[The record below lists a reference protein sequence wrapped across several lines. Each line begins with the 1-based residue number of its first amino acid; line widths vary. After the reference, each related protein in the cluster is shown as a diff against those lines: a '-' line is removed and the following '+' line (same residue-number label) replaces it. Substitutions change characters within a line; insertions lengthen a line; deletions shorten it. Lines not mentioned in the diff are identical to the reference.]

1 MTERIEKTKAYL
13 KESLEKSPYFKRY
26 PGKLSYRYEHS
37 LRVAAIGAQIARA
50 DGLDEEALVLGCLL
64 HDLSYGREF
73 LTQEDWLN
81 HGRESA
87 ALARPWLLGLGL
99 SKALTEE
106 LCYGI
111 AIHVDDEADFE
122 GERTTLAKLIGDC
135 DNIDRYDSYRIYEVL
150 ESCNYSS
157 LDIDGQL
164 AWLTERL
171 PRMREYTKIE
181 LSTPMA
187 TKLWQEKARFQL
199 EFHERL
205 YGQLT
210 LPEQT
215 L

>member
-1 MTERIEKTKAYL
+1 MTERIERTKAYL
-13 KESLEKSPYFKRY
+13 KECLAKSPYFKRY
-26 PGKLSYRYEHS
+26 PGKFSYRYEHS

-50 DGLDEEALVLGCLL
+50 DGLDEEALTLGCLL
-64 HDLSYGREF
+64 HDLSYQREF

-99 SKALTEE
+99 SAGLTEE

-122 GERTTLAKLIGDC
+122 GERTALAELIGDC

-150 ESCNYSS
+150 ESCGYSRM
-157 LDIDGQL
+157 DIGEQL
-164 AWLTERL
+164 AWLEERL

-181 LSTPMA
+181 LTTPMA

-210 LPEQT
+210 LPG
-215 L
+215 LL